1 MIIILISFMVF
12 ILGHTTVDSKN
23 TVKLMEIED
32 IVQDIE
38 EPKITEKKNFSWRNI
53 LVIIFFLF
61 LFALAGKVLLPY
73 IYKRGDSGQNNSNQ
87 IPQALHQ
94 AKSRSRNQNQQIDTQ
109 QQIDPQHANF
119 NQNQQY
125 QQIDQS
131 GSQNPQ
137 QINQSGSQDLQ
148 SRNQQIDPQ
157 NANFNQNQQYQQID
171 QSGSQNP
178 QQTNQSGIQDLQ
190 QINQSRNQDRQSGNQ
205 QTNQNIKQQPNNLAL
220 KIFKG
225 SSTVVMIFLILIY
238 ANTHV
243 NPFGPR
249 PEDMGIY

>member
-1 MIIILISFMVF
+1 M
-12 ILGHTTVDSKN
+12 
-23 TVKLMEIED
+23 
-32 IVQDIE
+32 
-38 EPKITEKKNFSWRNI
+38 
-53 LVIIFFLF
+53 F

-87 IPQALHQ
+87 IPKDVHQ

-109 QQIDPQHANF
+109 QQID
-119 NQNQQY
+119 
-125 QQIDQS
+125 QS
-131 GSQNPQ
+131 GSQN
-137 QINQSGSQDLQ
+137 L
-148 SRNQQIDPQ
+148 
-157 NANFNQNQQYQQID
+157 QNQR
-171 QSGSQNP
+171 QNP
-178 QQTNQSGIQDLQ
+178 QRR
-190 QINQSRNQDRQSGNQ
+190 NQSRNQDPQSENQ
-205 QTNQNIKQQPNNLAL
+205 QTNQNFKQQPNNLAL